1 VRNIAFRYFN
11 KQRASIAW
19 LLYKAH
25 KKAPTPQQIAEHE
38 FIFDRPGMI
47 RDSST
52 HRIIGVFHMGSAP
65 LDVLCGPTLS
75 FAFLHK
81 FRNQNYIVCFDP
93 KISFS
98 THAADN
104 LDHYPIVHVCFRE
117 KFTAEDQLKGWLHA
131 VELCRRIACEKISDF
146 QNPEVQVELITSTHE
161 YINSS
166 SVANEFLEELK
177 RAGWNTSESCVMSG
191 SGPKALL
198 STYALTPVENLQKSN
213 IESSRP
219 KSRPP
224 PLFNNYCL

>member
-1 VRNIAFRYFN
+1 VRNLAFRYLN
-11 KQRASIAW
+11 RQRASIAW

-38 FIFDRPGMI
+38 FIFDCPGTI
-47 RDSST
+47 RDSLT
-52 HRIIGVFHMGSAP
+52 HRIIGIFHMGSAP

-98 THAADN
+98 TRAADN
-104 LDHYPIVHVCFRE
+104 LDHYPIIHVCFRE

-131 VELCRRIACEKISDF
+131 VELCRRIASEKISNF

-166 SVANEFLEELK
+166 SVANDFVEELK
-177 RAGWNTSESCVMSG
+177 RAGWNTSESYVMSG

-198 STYALTPVENLQKSN
+198 STYALTPMREFTTNQH
-213 IESSRP
+213 
-219 KSRPP
+219 
-224 PLFNNYCL
+224 